1 MKRAN
6 NSNSTSKHKR
16 SRTRQQ
22 EYAFLDA
29 SKYGLAPK
37 KCIPCTPS
45 NSENKKGQRP
55 SSNDVE
61 GLKLNLDK
69 DGKLV
74 VTEKERKDLETFKT
88 FLSFKTISAEGPSNG
103 EYAKA
108 VSFLQN
114 VAKSLGLETKVYELI
129 KNKPLL
135 VCSYQGTDPSLKS
148 LLLNSHYDVVPAVNE
163 MWHTDPFTPTEEKNG
178 DIYARGAQDMK
189 CVSIQ
194 HLLAVGRI
202 IASGTSVSPI
212 FLLSQWFTSICYT
225 QVNVRVERFISRLYP
240 TRRLVVWRV
249 WVRGVRAW
257 SSSAKRENISF
268 LIHLLRGLTRVT

>member
-6 NSNSTSKHKR
+6 NSNSTSKKHKR

-45 NSENKKGQRP
+45 NSGNKKGQRP

-114 VAKSLGLETKVYELI
+114 VAKSLGLESKVYELV

-135 VCSYQGTDPSLKS
+135 VCSYQGSDPSLKS

-202 IASGTSVSPI
+202 IASGTHLSLFSF
-212 FLLSQWFTSICYT
+212 FLSNGSHH
-225 QVNVRVERFISRLYP
+225 
-240 TRRLVVWRV
+240 
-249 WVRGVRAW
+249 
-257 SSSAKRENISF
+257 F
-268 LIHLLRGLTRVT
+268 LTHR